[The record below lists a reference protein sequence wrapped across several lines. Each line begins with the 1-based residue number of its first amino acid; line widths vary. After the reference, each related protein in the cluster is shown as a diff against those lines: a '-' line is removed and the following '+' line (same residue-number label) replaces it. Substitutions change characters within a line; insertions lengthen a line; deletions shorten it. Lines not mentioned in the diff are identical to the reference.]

1 MKKPIITIERQYGSG
16 GSVIGNLVAEKLG
29 INCYNRQILKMTAE
43 RCGIAVKNLE
53 NAEENVPTSF
63 LYSLLLSANPARTM
77 EENLPLSD
85 KVFIMESRIINE
97 IAEQESSIQKN
108 QEGMSNLEESRKQ
121 DDEFVKF
128 FEAYGNIQQLD
139 REIIAQL
146 LDHIVYHDPEHMEI
160 YFRFS
165 DVQEKIYNLAVAVA
179 EQISQTTV

>member
-1 MKKPIITIERQYGSG
+1 MILETLQKQIRELVDAKA
-16 GSVIGNLVAEKLG
+16 VIDRVKSQKWGTGTNEYAIAIRK
-29 INCYNRQILKMTAE
+29 AE
-43 RCGIAVKNLE
+43 REKKRLTEAK
-53 NAEENVPTSF
+53 F
-63 LYSLLLSANPARTM
+63 KLYDDYASGLITREDYARFS
-77 EENLPLSD
+77 EKYD
-85 KVFIMESRIINE
+85 AE

-121 DDEFVKF
+121 DDEFLKF

-165 DVQEKIYNLAVAVA
+165 DVQEKIYDLAVAVA